1 MAGLVDRT
9 SLFPGSNMSHTDVRA
24 MSVHY
29 FKRFR
34 MEFDLRQILPIVHT
48 PPEYRFLPWRPELLD
63 EHADVKHRSFE
74 GELDSQVFHC
84 LGEATGCLQLMHE
97 ISERSGFLPQA
108 TWLAVYGNDD
118 LRFADH
124 CGTIQGLNTSVG
136 IGSIQNV
143 GTVPE
148 HRGRGIGAGLVV
160 RALHGFQQY
169 GLRKAYLEVTAQN
182 GRAVRLYQ
190 RLGFRHART
199 VYKAVETALT

>member
-1 MAGLVDRT
+1 
-9 SLFPGSNMSHTDVRA
+9 MSHTEVRA
-24 MSVHY
+24 MSVNY

-34 MEFDLRQILPIVHT
+34 MEFDLRHVLPIVHT
-48 PPEYRFLPWRPELLD
+48 PPDYRFLPWRPELLD
-63 EHADVKHRSFE
+63 DHAEVKHRSFE

-84 LGEATGCLQLMHE
+84 LGEAAGCLQLMIE

-108 TWLAVYGNDD
+108 TWLAVYDGVDPD
-118 LRFADH
+118 LSFH

-148 HRGRGIGAGLVV
+148 HRGLGIGAGLVV

-182 GRAVRLYQ
+182 ARAVRLYQ
-190 RLGFRHART
+190 RLGFRHVRT
-199 VYKAVETALT
+199 VYKAVETVLT